1 MAVID
6 RPLVHPDRKV
16 SAFRP
21 IKAWRHFRK
30 LVADKED
37 TEQVFHIIEALK
49 GKRSYERAVDFIKS
63 ETGQHLMQRGNDLP
77 AMLDNH
83 ARWADL
89 PANSVAQHYI
99 RFMTREGLSAAG
111 LVEESNKFKPQHER
125 PNDQLEWY
133 FERLRDTHDL
143 FHVLTGYGR
152 DALGEGCLLGF
163 SYEQNPNLGALFIAY
178 AGNREL
184 RKATRT
190 KAPVLEALRE
200 GRRLGK
206 AAARLAHQEVESLM
220 SEDIDEARTRLN
232 LGRPEIYY
240 HCLEILEA
248 EGNSAQDLMTEQM
261 QAAA

>member
-6 RPLVHPDRKV
+6 RPLVHAERKV
-16 SAFRP
+16 TRFQP

-49 GKRSYERAVDFIKS
+49 GRRSTLRALDFIQS
-63 ETGQHLMQRGNDLP
+63 EQGQALIARGNNLP
-77 AMLDNH
+77 RMLDDH

-89 PANSVAQHYI
+89 PPNSVAQHYI

-111 LVEESNKFKPQHER
+111 LVEESNKFKQPHER
-125 PNDQLEWY
+125 PEDQLEWY

-163 SYEQNPNLGALFIAY
+163 SYEQNPTLGVLFIAY

-184 RKATRT
+184 RKQTRT
-190 KAPVLEALRE
+190 SAPVLEALRE

-206 AAARLAHQEVESLM
+206 AAAHLAHQEVESLM
-220 SEDIDEARTRLN
+220 REDIDEARARLN

-240 HCLEILEA
+240 RCLEILEA

-261 QAAA
+261 KAAA